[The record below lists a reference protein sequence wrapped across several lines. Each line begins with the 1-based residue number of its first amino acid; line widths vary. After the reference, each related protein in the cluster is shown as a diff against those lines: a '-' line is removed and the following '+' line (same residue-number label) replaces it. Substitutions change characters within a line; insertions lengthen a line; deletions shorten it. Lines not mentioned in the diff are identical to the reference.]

1 MVASFGEPNGIGK
14 GQFLVSPHAL
24 NHPPMP
30 ADERFHMLLYV
41 VHSDLLPTRCIA
53 WVNYPPEEDPV
64 ARRRCCVSSLVTLG
78 TIGSSFCGPV
88 DLFRLDVWNLGL
100 VKVNVQL
107 ITHPPKTLRHLPQC
121 YFIVIQVE
129 DHDQCKAIILRKPV
143 TVYPMKQHTVSL
155 STGIPKVTTN
165 GPEVRTALRQ
175 RFGRVSSCLEQ
186 VPYPKVIEVV
196 TDDFIIVVVIDMG
209 FEVLHLPT

>member
-1 MVASFGEPNGIGK
+1 
-14 GQFLVSPHAL
+14 
-24 NHPPMP
+24 
-30 ADERFHMLLYV
+30 
-41 VHSDLLPTRCIA
+41 
-53 WVNYPPEEDPV
+53 
-64 ARRRCCVSSLVTLG
+64 
-78 TIGSSFCGPV
+78 V

-100 VKVNVQL
+100 IKVNVNAIIHL
-107 ITHPPKTLRHLPQC
+107 PKILRHLLQRC
-121 YFIVIQVE
+121 FIVIQVE
-129 DHDQCKAIILRKPV
+129 DHDQCKAIIVWKLV
-143 TVYPMKQHTVSL
+143 TAHPMKQHTVSL

-209 FEVLHLPT
+209 FVIAILWTVFVD